1 MYICDN
7 ISIYYVNITTY
18 ILVKDQILDITP
30 LGMIFKV
37 INGKNDTEGR
47 SLDLEWQLL
56 PKCNMADPLFHIH
69 PEAIETYHILEGE
82 MEFFIKDRWIT
93 AKTGDKLK
101 VDKGVKHAFRNPTD
115 SIVKVF
121 NTHEPAL
128 NMEEYFE
135 DVSKVV
141 AIVKNKNT
149 NTVNLKNLK
158 TLLFFGA
165 LMRNYRK
172 EIIAVDPPDFLVRI
186 LGTISKLIGIDYQK
200 S

>member
-1 MYICDN
+1 M
-7 ISIYYVNITTY
+7 V
-18 ILVKDQILDITP
+18 VKDQILDITP

-200 S
+200 R

>member
-1 MYICDN
+1 M
-7 ISIYYVNITTY
+7 V
-18 ILVKDQILDITP
+18 VKDQILDITP

-37 INGKNDTEGR
+37 INGKNDTEGK

-149 NTVNLKNLK
+149 NSVNMKNLK
-158 TLLFFGA
+158 TLLFLGA
-165 LMRNYRK
+165 LMRNYRN

-186 LGTISKLIGIDYQK
+186 LGTISRLLGIDYHK

>member
-1 MYICDN
+1 M
-7 ISIYYVNITTY
+7 V
-18 ILVKDQILDITP
+18 VKDQILDITP

-37 INGKNDTEGR
+37 INGKNDTEGK

-115 SIVKVF
+115 SLVKVF

-128 NMEEYFE
+128 DMEEYFE
-135 DVSKVV
+135 DVCKVV

-149 NTVNLKNLK
+149 NTVNMKNLK
-158 TLLFFGA
+158 TLLFLGA

-186 LGTISKLIGIDYQK
+186 LGTISKLVGIKYEQM
-200 S
+200 

>member
-1 MYICDN
+1 M
-7 ISIYYVNITTY
+7 V
-18 ILVKDQILDITP
+18 VKDQILDITP

-37 INGKNDTEGR
+37 IAGKNDTEGK

-115 SIVKVF
+115 SVVKVF

-128 NMEEYFE
+128 DMEEYFE
-135 DVSKVV
+135 DVCKVV

-149 NTVNLKNLK
+149 NTVNMKNLK

-186 LGTISKLIGIDYQK
+186 LGTFSKLIGIDYQK
-200 S
+200 R